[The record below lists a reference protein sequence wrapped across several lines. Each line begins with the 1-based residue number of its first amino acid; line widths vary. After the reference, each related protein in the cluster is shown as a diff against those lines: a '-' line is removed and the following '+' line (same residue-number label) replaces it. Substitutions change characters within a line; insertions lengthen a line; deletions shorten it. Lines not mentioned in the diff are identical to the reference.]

1 MPVSKPTLIIAIL
14 LMVAVVLAVQFNP
27 TPEMHRA
34 KIRAVLSDRSP
45 LWRALGM
52 GSVTAFASSY
62 HSVGVASYTTV
73 GGRTLSVGAFGV
85 VRVMDLTEPNR

>member
-1 MPVSKPTLIIAIL
+1 MPVSRTTLIVAIL

-34 KIRAVLSDRSP
+34 KLRQVLDDRNP

-52 GSVTAFASSY
+52 GSPAAFASSY
-62 HSVGVASYTTV
+62 HNIGVASYTSADD
-73 GGRTLSVGAFGV
+73 RKLSIGAYGV
-85 VRVMDLTEPNR
+85 VRVMDVSESKK